1 MKFRHIF
8 LGNTEYRLLAVGA
21 YSFAAFSVAALVQI
35 LSSGTAK
42 PEFDPHLAR
51 VALTAMPL
59 LATGLALDFYC
70 VNRPKMAWLA
80 ALLSTIIGALI
91 AISSNS
97 MSVVLGFYS
106 PRVAEYM
113 NYGVWGG
120 FAVLVLASIAS
131 WFSDNPEATAE
142 AAAQQTRD

>member
-42 PEFDPHLAR
+42 PEFDSHLAR

-70 VNRPKMAWLA
+70 VNRPKMTWLA

-106 PRVAEYM
+106 PKVAEYM

-131 WFSDNPEATAE
+131 WFFDSRDAAPETA
-142 AAAQQTRD
+142 AHDSNG